1 MVYETKNRAAKRKVE
16 NSLKEKNKKSTRL
29 ENPQEQ
35 LVYEHQ
41 SLKDKYQ
48 QLSVQNKAN
57 LEKIAVLNKKVL
69 QYETEANKKQEIVS
83 VESQTQMECED
94 CGYPSDDLV
103 DFGEHLYQCHGPDN
117 ENAQESI
124 VCYLCGWKLNS
135 KRDIM
140 VHRKEKH

>member
-1 MVYETKNRAAKRKVE
+1 M
-16 NSLKEKNKKSTRL
+16 SNKKSTRL

-69 QYETEANKKQEIVS
+69 QYETEANKIQEIVS

-103 DFGEHLYQCHGPDN
+103 DFGEHLYQCHG
-117 ENAQESI
+117 
-124 VCYLCGWKLNS
+124 
-135 KRDIM
+135 R
-140 VHRKEKH
+140 